1 MTVAHGGEAILCVTD
16 RCSIE
21 RVMTEHQTGEN
32 EAMHLKKTKQLT
44 KKIQEH
50 RVQENT
56 TTKKMPPEYVNVSS
70 GMIRNHWS
78 SHFVQ
83 YGDATFNLCKEN
95 GKGNDYT
102 PEKND
107 LIGWTRKNSRAGRV
121 ARAHFSRILR
131 RSLPNDKVEFP
142 ILQFWRQREH
152 TTINLSFSAAFTSKA
167 LLPVHLQGA
176 RSTVRGARKKQ

>member
-1 MTVAHGGEAILCVTD
+1 MGINFTSICVPFFKKKIYIYICSDAYQFALEMTVAHGGEAILCVTD

-70 GMIRNHWS
+70 GMIRNH
-78 SHFVQ
+78 
-83 YGDATFNLCKEN
+83 
-95 GKGNDYT
+95 
-102 PEKND
+102 
-107 LIGWTRKNSRAGRV
+107 
-121 ARAHFSRILR
+121 
-131 RSLPNDKVEFP
+131 
-142 ILQFWRQREH
+142 
-152 TTINLSFSAAFTSKA
+152 
-167 LLPVHLQGA
+167 
-176 RSTVRGARKKQ
+176 